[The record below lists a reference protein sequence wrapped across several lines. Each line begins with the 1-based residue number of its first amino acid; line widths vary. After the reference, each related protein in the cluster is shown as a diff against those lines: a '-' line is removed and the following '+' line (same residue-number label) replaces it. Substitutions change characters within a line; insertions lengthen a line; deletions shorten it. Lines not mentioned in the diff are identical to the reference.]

1 MNCLRYIKLKILL
14 VCRKSRRMYI
24 DDKGNMHELRH
35 SRIFKHEQR
44 RSRIKGENFRG
55 GYNG

>member
-1 MNCLRYIKLKILL
+1 MNCIRYIKLKTLRL
-14 VCRKSRRMYI
+14 QRRSRRMYI
-24 DDKGNMHELRH
+24 DDKGNMHELKH

-44 RSRIKGENFRG
+44 CSRIKGENFRG